1 MPDDFK
7 ELAQRCYLLN
17 KELKEKQK
25 QLDDFKKS
33 VIEKMREKNM
43 KKIES
48 KDFSIVYTKWKN
60 DYLSSLEPEFKNIS
74 AEKLNELI
82 SQGIVNI
89 SYNLNS
95 TEFQKLKEIGKT
107 TEIDS
112 FVKERKNKDY
122 IVIKS
127 KD

>member
-1 MPDDFK
+1 MPEDFK

>member
-1 MPDDFK
+1 MSDDFK
-7 ELAQRCYLLN
+7 ELAERCYSLN

-25 QLDDFKKS
+25 QLEDFKKS

-43 KKIES
+43 KKIDS

-60 DYLSSLEPEFKNIS
+60 DYLSSLEPEFRNIS
-74 AEKLNELI
+74 AEKLNDLI

-89 SYNLNS
+89 SYNLNP
-95 TEFQKLKEIGKT
+95 TEFQKLKEVGKT
-107 TEIDS
+107 TEVDP
-112 FVKERKNKDY
+112 FVKERKNKGY

-127 KD
+127 K